1 MDTWAWIL
9 IVVAVVVVLVAIGLW
24 IAQRMRRRRALRER
38 FGPEYDRSVESARSR
53 RKAEGDLAERAEK
66 RERLDIRALPPDARQ
81 RYVTRWSEV
90 ERRFVDRPQV
100 AVVEADDLVTQVM
113 DERGYPVENFESQAK
128 LISVDH
134 PEVVDKYRSAHN
146 IYTRTTSGDA
156 DTEQLRRAVVAYR
169 DLFEELTH

>member
-1 MDTWAWIL
+1 M
-9 IVVAVVVVLVAIGLW
+9 
-24 IAQRMRRRRALRER
+24 
-38 FGPEYDRSVESARSR
+38 
-53 RKAEGDLAERAEK
+53 
-66 RERLDIRALPPDARQ
+66 
-81 RYVTRWSEV
+81 TRWNEV
-90 ERRFVDRPQV
+90 EGRFVDRPEV

-134 PEVVDKYRSAHN
+134 PQVVDKYRSAHN

-156 DTEQLRRAVVAYR
+156 NTEQLRRAVVAYR